1 MVKVLSAK
9 DPWADSM
16 TEKESKNFLENKVLL
31 IHIGAVDEEHH
42 L

>member
-9 DPWADSM
+9 DPWAVSM
-16 TEKESKNFLENKVLL
+16 TEKESKNFLENKVL
-31 IHIGAVDEEHH
+31 IHTGTVDEENH